1 MSSAVNKFSLFGDE
15 TSGEK
20 QQQQAPGPSKPK
32 DSQQQGNSQP
42 SGQQASGVGRGSQG
56 AGRGGDQPQGPGR
69 GGPVQQGGGRGGVSQ
84 QVAGRGGMQQ
94 GVGRGGS
101 PQQGQRR
108 PEAGAAGS
116 GSSPSEAGKSE
127 PQVKCGPVVKSL
139 CPVCKNTEI
148 NLKSKDSPN
157 HNTCTQC
164 KSVVC
169 NMCGFSPPDASVSK
183 KFFYPSI

>member
-15 TSGEK
+15 TSEEK
-20 QQQQAPGPSKPK
+20 QQQQPAGPSKPK

-42 SGQQASGVGRGSQG
+42 SGQQSPGVGRGSQG
-56 AGRGGDQPQGPGR
+56 AGRGGSQPQGTGR
-69 GGPVQQGGGRGGVSQ
+69 GAPVQQGGGRGGVPQ
-84 QVAGRGGMQQ
+84 QGAGRGGMQQ

-101 PQQGQRR
+101 PQQGPRK
-108 PEAGAAGS
+108 PGPGAAGS
-116 GSSPSEAGKSE
+116 EAAKSE
-127 PQVKCGPVVKSL
+127 PQVKGGVKSL
-139 CPVCKNTEI
+139 CPVCKNTEL

-169 NMCGFSPPDASVSK
+169 NMCGFSPPDATVSK
-183 KFFYPSI
+183 YFVCLYTVLA